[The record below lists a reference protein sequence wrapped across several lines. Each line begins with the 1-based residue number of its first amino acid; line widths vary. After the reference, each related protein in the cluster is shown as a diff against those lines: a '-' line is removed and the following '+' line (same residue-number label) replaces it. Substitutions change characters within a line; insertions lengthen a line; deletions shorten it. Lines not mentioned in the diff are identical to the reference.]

1 MRLVDP
7 TAAACRVN
15 GSPVVVR
22 RHRSLSPSPS
32 LLVGCVVSSFPPP
45 PPFLLFVLL
54 LMA

>member
-1 MRLVDP
+1 
-7 TAAACRVN
+7 VN
-15 GSPVVVR
+15 GSPVVVLCR
-22 RHRSLSPSPS
+22 LSLSPS